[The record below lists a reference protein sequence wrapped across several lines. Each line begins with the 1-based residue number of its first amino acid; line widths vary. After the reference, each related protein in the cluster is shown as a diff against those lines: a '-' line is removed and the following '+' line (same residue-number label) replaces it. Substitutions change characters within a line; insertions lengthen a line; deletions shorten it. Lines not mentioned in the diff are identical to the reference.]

1 MFCPTASASSYALG
15 SSIASASSGHK
26 TGRLVEPRARRYE
39 PTSTHLVT
47 NAHSSGSSRLTP
59 KSMLVSPGCAVRSCT
74 AGAAAASN
82 APRPA
87 SGTLKRETT
96 ITDELY
102 ETSPSPAGSR
112 APVGRR
118 LAQLA
123 TVIDNHSHEGSPRAV
138 RRSVHTP
145 AGHRLLDV
153 GHGRGHRQAQRRR
166 GLLPL
171 AVRRRAG
178 RRGPGERHE

>member
-1 MFCPTASASSYALG
+1 MFCPTVSASSYALG

-82 APRPA
+82 ASRPA
-87 SGTLKRETT
+87 SGTRNLETT
-96 ITDELY
+96 ITGELY
-102 ETSPSPAGSR
+102 ETSSSPAGSR
-112 APVGRR
+112 APVVRR
-118 LAQLA
+118 FALAS
-123 TVIDNHSHEGSPRAV
+123 TVIDNHSHETPEALRCGPVSAPR
-138 RRSVHTP
+138 
-145 AGHRLLDV
+145 GHRLLVD
-153 GHGRGHRQAQRRR
+153 GIGRGHRQAQRRG

-171 AVRRRAG
+171 AVRRGAG
-178 RRGPGERHE
+178 QR